1 MHFAL
6 DDTPLLKMHLSQ
18 SHPATPKVQCEGDI
32 VHYEGELVV
41 YDFDIWLD
49 ECEMLADNTVSVY
62 LNFSSMEN
70 IALVGVEP
78 LQFCKQPTTDTTFQ
92 DIVYKIQLRKQ
103 DNF

>member
-1 MHFAL
+1 
-6 DDTPLLKMHLSQ
+6 
-18 SHPATPKVQCEGDI
+18 
-32 VHYEGELVV
+32 
-41 YDFDIWLD
+41 
-49 ECEMLADNTVSVY
+49 MLADDTVSVY